1 MEPLVVEA
9 TPDSPAVLLDKAQ
22 GIFELKGRSMPED
35 PIEFYKPIIAWAA
48 DYVSEPNAVT
58 EFVFRFEYFNTASS
72 KRVLDLLMLLRPLI
86 GSIRVRW
93 YFCEGDDDMFDTGEA
108 FAEITGI
115 PFEVI
120 PYNPLLNP
128 SL

>member
-1 MEPLVVEA
+1 MVFMVLFRNFARLWFRTATSVRMEPLVVEA

-58 EFVFRFEYFNTASS
+58 EFVFRFE
-72 KRVLDLLMLLRPLI
+72 
-86 GSIRVRW
+86 
-93 YFCEGDDDMFDTGEA
+93 
-108 FAEITGI
+108 
-115 PFEVI
+115 
-120 PYNPLLNP
+120 
-128 SL
+128 